1 MTTTPSPSTLTTTI
15 GGHTVHVDPEGFLT
29 DPEEWD
35 LELAEALAEQI
46 GITLT
51 ADHRT
56 VLAFARADYTERGES
71 PTLRRVSTGADVP
84 VKTLFELF
92 PGKPAKKIAYVA
104 GLPKPRGCV

>member
-1 MTTTPSPSTLTTTI
+1 MTTTQTTTVI
-15 GGHTVHVDPEGFLT
+15 DGRTVHVDAEGFLT

-35 LELAEALAEQI
+35 LQLAESLAQQI
-46 GITLT
+46 GLTLGP
-51 ADHRT
+51 DHRT
-56 VLAFARADYTERGES
+56 VLAFARADFTERGES
-71 PTLRRVSTGADVP
+71 PTLRRVSTGLDVP

>member
-1 MTTTPSPSTLTTTI
+1 MSTTQATTTTI

-29 DPEEWD
+29 DPDEWD
-35 LELAEALAEQI
+35 LDLGEALAQQI
-46 GITLT
+46 GITLGP
-51 ADHRT
+51 DHRT
-56 VLAFARADYTERGES
+56 VIAFARADYTERGES